1 MQILSVRFL
10 WIIDSQTRCS
20 PYFIPKCVVFILRF
34 CHPINCVQGRTSL
47 KWTKKWGGTQC
58 RNWKKG
64 FTFVE
69 YIISIW
75 AHSTE
80 NIYCQ
85 WNRNLIKDIGCYA
98 FWYKYEFHVCRVW
111 CIFILQCWSHTSFG
125 LTEWDHSGLEGAI
138 NY

>member
-47 KWTKKWGGTQC
+47 KWTKKWGGIQEL
-58 RNWKKG
+58 KKG
-64 FTFVE
+64 LYVCRIY
-69 YIISIW
+69 YIYIW

-80 NIYCQ
+80 NIFCQ
-85 WNRNLIKDIGCYA
+85 WNRNLKRISSLVHLDISMNFMYIGLDA
-98 FWYKYEFHVCRVW
+98 FSSCNVKAT
-111 CIFILQCWSHTSFG
+111 LSFG
-125 LTEWDHSGLEGAI
+125 LTEWDHTGLEGVI